1 MCIPERGTANS
12 FFKYS
17 SLSKCQDNVKA
28 LYTMSDEEYIHNKNG
43 LQKWQYYVEKL
54 PNEIRV
60 LCIDIALIE
69 SAKNDNTAIWCIR
82 LIPDGGKYRKIAA
95 YAESMHG
102 INAIIQAKRYKQ
114 LFYELQCD
122 YAVIDTQGNGAGVT
136 DILNDI
142 TYDDARGITYP
153 AWTVVNSEDIK
164 RTNRALQVS
173 NNAVPVMYSVNT
185 SSSELLYSMITNA
198 KNIIDKHEVSL
209 LMDIDDGVEYL
220 NENYNFFEETNG
232 ETRSRLL
239 NPYAQ
244 TKVFINEAINLEQY
258 IQGGYIKLKEKSGRR
273 KDRVMSLIYG
283 LWYCKILEDELNNK
297 PNDSILDWIQWA

>member
-1 MCIPERGTANS
+1 M
-12 FFKYS
+12 
-17 SLSKCQDNVKA
+17 
-28 LYTMSDEEYIHNKNG
+28 
-43 LQKWQYYVEKL
+43 W
-54 PNEIRV
+54 
-60 LCIDIALIE
+60 
-69 SAKNDNTAIWCIR
+69 
-82 LIPDGGKYRKIAA
+82 
-95 YAESMHG
+95 
-102 INAIIQAKRYKQ
+102 
-114 LFYELQCD
+114 
-122 YAVIDTQGNGAGVT
+122 
-136 DILNDI
+136 DILTTT
-142 TYDDARGITYP
+142 TYDEARGITYP